1 MNLKHVLQ
9 LFDGRE
15 GQSSPPGTLASDGN
29 AAIEETT
36 SLEDQ
41 SYERASEE
49 LSISQTELARLRT
62 EYLALAEKI
71 RMADGRFQHALRAL
85 HSLRC
90 RHLSGLTS
98 G

>member
-1 MNLKHVLQ
+1 MSLKHVMQ
-9 LFDGRE
+9 LFKGRE
-15 GQSSPPGTLASDGN
+15 GQTGPLDTLASDEN
-29 AAIEETT
+29 AAIEDTRSVQE
-36 SLEDQ
+36 Q

-71 RMADGRFQHALRAL
+71 RMAEGRFQHALRAL

-90 RHLSGLTS
+90 RYRPGLTS
-98 G
+98 

>member
-1 MNLKHVLQ
+1 MSLKHVMQ
-9 LFDGRE
+9 LFKGRE
-15 GQSSPPGTLASDGN
+15 GQTGPLDTLASDEN
-29 AAIEETT
+29 AAIEDTRSVQE
-36 SLEDQ
+36 Q

>member
-1 MNLKHVLQ
+1 MQ
-9 LFDGRE
+9 LFKGRE
-15 GQSSPPGTLASDGN
+15 GQTGPLDTLASDEN
-29 AAIEETT
+29 AAIEDTRSVQE
-36 SLEDQ
+36 Q